1 MTVATPGGTGHRA
14 LPHTADVIVEA
25 WAPSRTA
32 CLAETVR
39 ALVDTFADVSTAE
52 ATERAPV
59 DVAPGDDADIVV
71 GLLEEV
77 LYMLDVHDAVPV
89 MVSVTESADGGL
101 RGSFELAPLSQVDVT
116 GPAPKGIAGTT
127 LTDEGGGWVCRATID
142 V

>member
-14 LPHTADVIVEA
+14 LPHTADLIVEA

-32 CLAETVR
+32 CLAEAVR
-39 ALVDTFADVSTAE
+39 ALVDTFADVSTVE

-59 DVAPGDDADIVV
+59 DVAAGDDADIVV

-77 LYMLDVHDAVPV
+77 LYVLDVHDAVPV
-89 MVSVTESADGGL
+89 TVSVTESADGGL
-101 RGSFELAPLSQVDVT
+101 RGTLGLAPLARVSQT

-127 LTDEGGGWVCRATID
+127 LTAEGAGWVCRATVD